1 MQKKISKAVA
11 QDELANKLMMIQ
23 SSYAM
28 VDSDS
33 ESFECEGVQWK
44 MNGSDKLTDLRKA
57 TLPVDLLEDL
67 SYEK

>member
-1 MQKKISKAVA
+1 MWDEEL
-11 QDELANKLMMIQ
+11 QDWVYDDPDLQEDL
-23 SSYAM
+23 
-28 VDSDS
+28 DSDS

-44 MNGSDKLTDLRKA
+44 MNGSDRLTDLRKA

>member
-1 MQKKISKAVA
+1 MQDWVYDDPDL
-11 QDELANKLMMIQ
+11 QEDL
-23 SSYAM
+23 
-28 VDSDS
+28 DSDS

>member
-1 MQKKISKAVA
+1 MWDEEL
-11 QDELANKLMMIQ
+11 QDWVYDDPDLQEDL
-23 SSYAM
+23 
-28 VDSDS
+28 DSDS

>member
-1 MQKKISKAVA
+1 MQDWVYDDPDL
-11 QDELANKLMMIQ
+11 QEDL
-23 SSYAM
+23 
-28 VDSDS
+28 DSDS

-44 MNGSDKLTDLRKA
+44 MNGSDRLTDLRKA